1 VIASD
6 TRGIQDYVADGKSGF
21 LCGTESQSEFA
32 AAILHM
38 KNNAALRMQCGDFNR
53 ETVKAY
59 CLGQVKEE
67 VLNLFSRI

>member
-1 VIASD
+1 
-6 TRGIQDYVADGKSGF
+6 
-21 LCGTESQSEFA
+21 
-32 AAILHM
+32 M

-59 CLGQVKEE
+59 CLEQVKEE